1 MSQYTM
7 HFQKYPGD
15 HAEWFRHVRGIAS
28 TVVLL
33 GNPAGFE
40 AEIDGLRQAGVEVID
55 QTEGA
60 AIAIA
65 NDVIARAKRPS

>member
-15 HAEWFRHVRGIAS
+15 HAEWFRRVRGIAS
-28 TVVLL
+28 KVVLL

-40 AEIDGLRQAGVEVID
+40 AEIEGLRQAGVEVVD
-55 QTEGA
+55 QTDGTAE
-60 AIAIA
+60 AIA
-65 NDVIARAKRPS
+65 NDVIARAKGTS